1 MAALYLLGTLLM
13 IALPLALASAL
24 AHWREASWGLFGI
37 GAATFVGSQL
47 LHIPFNALVE
57 DSGVLPADLSPLGN
71 LLIVSLFLGL
81 SAGVFEE
88 VARYL
93 AYRFWARDA
102 RQWRAGLMLATG
114 HGGIE
119 AVLLGLV
126 GLVNVVAIFGVGQG
140 YFDSLV
146 APEQMP
152 LVQAQLQA
160 LRSAAWFDALLAPAE
175 RAFALTAHLAL
186 SLLVLQSI
194 VRGQLRWLALAIAWH
209 ALLDTVAVFAA
220 VRWNVYVAE
229 GGIAVIAFLSL
240 VIIFSLRRPS
250 PEPPERP
257 SKTVSTEEPRVL
269 EKGEFTAE
277 QLEQS
282 RYQ

>member
-1 MAALYLLGTLLM
+1 M

-47 LHIPFNALVE
+47 LHLPFNVLIE
-57 DSGVLPADLSPLGN
+57 GSGVLPADLSLLGN

-102 RQWRAGLMLATG
+102 RQWRAGLMLGTG

-119 AVLLGLV
+119 ALLLGLLA
-126 GLVNVVAIFGVGQG
+126 LVNVTAIFGVGQG
-140 YFDSLV
+140 YFDALV
-146 APEQMP
+146 PPEQLP
-152 LVQAQLQA
+152 LVQAQAQA
-160 LRSAAWFDALLAPAE
+160 LQDAAWYDALLPAIE
-175 RAFALTAHLAL
+175 RVFALTAHLAL

-194 VRGQLRWLALAIAWH
+194 VRRQLRWLALAIAWH
-209 ALLDTVAVFAA
+209 GLLDAVAVFAA
-220 VRWNVYVAE
+220 VRWNVYIAE

-240 VIIFSLRRPS
+240 AIIFSLRRPS
-250 PEPPERP
+250 PEPPVRP
-257 SKTVSTEEPRVL
+257 SKTVRTEEPRVL